1 MCHNDDPELALTQ
14 FKQSRPQYWF
24 SLALPLRYCAQLCCH
39 SFWEKRKDKCCVV
52 WGPLTEMAPVTAAK
66 HHEAFVKYK
75 HCPCR
80 QNLNGLRNDCFC
92 AHKYWLKL
100 CERIQHY
107 ADTGDVRGMHEDI
120 KKAVIPSNSKAA
132 FWQLLF
138 NAAFPRFWRL
148 CWGYLLA
155 HARLLANSK
164 LFINPVRLWSKT
176 KVRKIHIR

>member
-80 QNLNGLRNDCFC
+80 QNLDGLRNDRFC
-92 AHKYWLKL
+92 A
-100 CERIQHY
+100 RN
-107 ADTGDVRGMHEDI
+107 TGWNWANASSFLQIPVMWEVCIYENI
-120 KKAVIPSNSKAA
+120 KKAASPSNSKAA
-132 FWQLLF
+132 FLKIESNEIITNLKNQMNWWVELYSSNCTQL
-138 NAAFPRFWRL
+138 
-148 CWGYLLA
+148 G
-155 HARLLANSK
+155 K
-164 LFINPVRLWSKT
+164 LF
-176 KVRKIHIR
+176 RKKL